1 MQLPYITKIKRD
13 RKRKSSEGR
22 ADNSKAAGILRTI
35 VLVCALL
42 ILSAQAVQAGETWKV
57 TQELNKGNDLAHM
70 FYTIKGSSG
79 CLIVI
84 DGGYKQN
91 ADYVRSVIKKAGGT
105 VDLWIVTHPHPD
117 HCGAFL
123 QVLDDSS
130 IKIRKIVT
138 TKIPISVYTSKSQF
152 AYSLFK
158 KFYERLSK
166 LSNVT
171 YMKKGRTLS
180 IRNLKIKFYNSY
192 SNSLQK
198 KTDLRSLINKYS
210 LAFRISAKKKSIFFA
225 ADILPKQADQIAEKY
240 GKEIRS
246 NYLQVPY
253 HGRVSYE
260 PITFYK
266 TVAPSKAFVDGGRYL
281 NVSVLKKM
289 TKVLYLGKKHSVTL
303 K

>member
-1 MQLPYITKIKRD
+1 MDLKQRD
-13 RKRKSSEGR
+13 RQMMTSRERVKTSR
-22 ADNSKAAGILRTI
+22 ARRILHTVI
-35 VLVCALL
+35 LACALL

-91 ADYVRSVIKKAGGT
+91 ADYVKSVIKKAGGT

-117 HCGAFL
+117 HCAAFL
-123 QVLDDSS
+123 QVLNDSS
-130 IKIRKIVT
+130 IKIKKIVT
-138 TKIPISVYTSKSQF
+138 TKIPISVYTSKTQF
-152 AYSLFK
+152 AYDLFK
-158 KFYERLSK
+158 KFYNKLEK

-171 YMKKGRTLS
+171 YVKKGQTIT

-192 SNSLQK
+192 SNALQK
-198 KTDLRSLINKYS
+198 KTDLRSMINKYS
-210 LAFRISAKKKSIFFA
+210 LAFRISAKKKSFFFS
-225 ADILPKQADQIAEKY
+225 ADILPKQAEQIAEKY

-260 PITFYK
+260 PMLFYK
-266 TVAPSKAFVDGGRYL
+266 TVSPSKAFVDGTRYL
-281 NVSVLKKM
+281 NVSSLKKM
-289 TKVLYLGKKHSVTL
+289 TKVVYLGKKHSVTL
-303 K
+303 Q